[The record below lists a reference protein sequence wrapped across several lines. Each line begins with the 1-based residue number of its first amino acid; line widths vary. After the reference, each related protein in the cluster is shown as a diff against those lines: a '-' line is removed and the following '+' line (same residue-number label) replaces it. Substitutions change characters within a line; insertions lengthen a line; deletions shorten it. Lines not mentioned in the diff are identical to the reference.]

1 MKNNLH
7 IPSSEHE
14 REYASNGYI
23 MSLVAIMAGLP
34 IPVVNL
40 IASVIF
46 YLANRKATYFVRWHA
61 TQSLLSQLS
70 VVAFNST
77 AFWWTISIF
86 FLNEKD
92 VDNDYIAYVVGVV
105 TLNLFELIGTIIAAI
120 KVRKGIHYRIFIIGE
135 FTDMLVKQP
144 LDEPLNDKSVVE
156 NVEVESI
163 VNELDI

>member
-46 YLANRKATYFVRWHA
+46 FLANRKATYFVRWHA

-92 VDNDYIAYVVGVV
+92 VDNDFSG
-105 TLNLFELIGTIIAAI
+105 
-120 KVRKGIHYRIFIIGE
+120 
-135 FTDMLVKQP
+135 
-144 LDEPLNDKSVVE
+144 
-156 NVEVESI
+156 
-163 VNELDI
+163 